1 VNNVS
6 VGLAVSAVETVQTTI
21 GDFAFLRAFDSEG
34 YKAARKATTHHD
46 LRFADRQT
54 VCAPMD
60 ILPTQAW
67 NGRRSSTA
75 YNSRLSL
82 EKLVGMLCRSG
93 IQLHREFG

>member
-21 GDFAFLRAFDSEG
+21 GDFAFLRAFDIEG
-34 YKAARKATTHHD
+34 YKAARKATTRHD

-54 VCAPMD
+54 ICAPMD

-75 YNSRLSL
+75 YNKQA
-82 EKLVGMLCRSG
+82 EP
-93 IQLHREFG
+93 